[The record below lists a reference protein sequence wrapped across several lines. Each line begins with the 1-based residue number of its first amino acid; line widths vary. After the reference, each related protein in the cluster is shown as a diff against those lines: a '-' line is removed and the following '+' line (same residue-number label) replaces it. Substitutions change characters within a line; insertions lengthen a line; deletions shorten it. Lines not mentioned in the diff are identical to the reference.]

1 MLAAEERGAEESPAQ
16 IGGLVRVDTFVPRK
30 RCLMHWTSGGEV
42 ISRERRFSDAITI
55 SRRKAG
61 CTSRVLLNLD
71 YTLCRNCIQRP
82 HLSLSAA
89 HNLIDMEPSPGEAA
103 EAPTRAA
110 AQRAPSAHSAG
121 SEDFEDHE
129 AKTKAAEEAKEAEAG
144 KKKGGGLFGALGFG
158 KGKSERQDEAAG
170 ETVGSSAARHGAHH
184 GDDDDEEEERPD
196 SESEEEGEE
205 GANGSNGSK
214 QSGGDG
220 GSQEEPKDGAVE
232 EPAPKKAGIMGM
244 FRSPFALRKK
254 PADDEQKGGDLEGR
268 APGTPPRKHLSPR
281 GQAAPAA
288 SSTRTAVQR
297 AVERSVFVKLGR
309 LTRVFWRDS
318 AMQTGK
324 EGSVEIARIAAANP
338 YSMRALQQRVHNMQR
353 TVMVLSIVG
362 LLSGIVVNEWC
373 WLGYIPT
380 EEEEEGFCSVPGVYQ
395 NATGCRAIGGSWTDG
410 IPDPTQREGG
420 QRCRSPDDPI
430 AYVPGIVLK
439 SMCSALTGFLLMAL
453 FHLYECIALEL
464 CFRNHLEYHREFVDV
479 SFWNLGL
486 LPEFLLEFF
495 VCIVHPGPRIHFN
508 IPIEARGRMTVYN
521 SEVRA
526 CVYIPEAG
534 GGGRVRARE
543 AGRQRANTRSWLAVE
558 DSLTAMLRCA
568 VIPSCADVHAPLHL
582 MALLP

>member
-1 MLAAEERGAEESPAQ
+1 M
-16 IGGLVRVDTFVPRK
+16 
-30 RCLMHWTSGGEV
+30 
-42 ISRERRFSDAITI
+42 
-55 SRRKAG
+55 
-61 CTSRVLLNLD
+61 
-71 YTLCRNCIQRP
+71 
-82 HLSLSAA
+82 
-89 HNLIDMEPSPGEAA
+89 DMEPSPGEGA
-103 EAPTRAA
+103 ETPSGA
-110 AQRAPSAHSAG
+110 AQRVPSAHSGG

-129 AKTKAAEEAKEAEAG
+129 AKTKAAEEAKEDQAG
-144 KKKGGGLFGALGFG
+144 KKKSGGLFGALGFG

-170 ETVGSSAARHGAHH
+170 ESVSSSAERRGTNH
-184 GDDDDEEEERPD
+184 GDDDEEDERPD
-196 SESEEEGEE
+196 SESEEEGED
-205 GANGSNGSK
+205 GGNGSNGSK

-232 EPAPKKAGIMGM
+232 EPAPKTTGIMGM
-244 FRSPFALRKK
+244 FRSPFASRKK
-254 PADDEQKGGDLEGR
+254 PADDEQQGGDLESR
-268 APGTPPRKHLSPR
+268 APGTPPRKQHLSPR

-297 AVERSVFVKLGR
+297 AVERSIFVKLGR

-521 SEVRA
+521 SEV
-526 CVYIPEAG
+526 CVCVCSRGAG
-534 GGGRVRARE
+534 GRASKRARQ
-543 AGRQRANTRSWLAVE
+543 GDRANKRSWLAVK
-558 DSLTAMLRCA
+558 DSLTVMLRCA
-568 VIPSCADVHAPLHL
+568 VIPSRDDVHAPLHL
-582 MALLP
+582 MALLPRMDVYAIHIQKLC